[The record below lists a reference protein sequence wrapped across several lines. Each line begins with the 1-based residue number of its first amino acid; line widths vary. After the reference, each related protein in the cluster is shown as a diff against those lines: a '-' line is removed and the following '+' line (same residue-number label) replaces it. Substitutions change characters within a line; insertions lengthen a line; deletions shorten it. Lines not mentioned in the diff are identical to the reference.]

1 MSTGDREVTAA
12 AGIELLESDESAEL
26 EGLIR
31 CEGWSTAR
39 RASSL
44 VDQQREVVVA
54 EGEEI

>member
-1 MSTGDREVTAA
+1 MSTGDREATAA
-12 AGIELLESDESAEL
+12 AGTGLLESDESAEL

-31 CEGWSTAR
+31 FKGWSTAR

-44 VDQQREVVVA
+44 VDQRRKVVVA